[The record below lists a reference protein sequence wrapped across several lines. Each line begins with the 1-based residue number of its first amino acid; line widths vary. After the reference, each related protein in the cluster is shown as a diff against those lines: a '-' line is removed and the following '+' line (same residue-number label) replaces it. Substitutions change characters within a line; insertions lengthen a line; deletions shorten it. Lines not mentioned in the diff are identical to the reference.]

1 MTTTMI
7 IRIDDFKKERVS
19 QLAKREGKSVSTLL
33 RELIDSYL
41 RERDASLYIDD
52 LWQRIGQRMKG
63 TGIDSE
69 DKIDQLIHE
78 VRKDRR
84 R

>member
-1 MTTTMI
+1 MSTTMI

-41 RERDASLYIDD
+41 KERDVSIYIDD
-52 LWQRIGQRMKG
+52 LWQKIGQRMKSN
-63 TGIDSE
+63 GIDSE
-69 DKIDQLIHE
+69 DKIDKLIHK